1 MNSVAAY
8 APGHITGIF
17 HIDDAAENPLERG
30 SLGAGFSIEPG
41 VITRISEAAAASA
54 HDTLTPR
61 FLLQGKPVSNL
72 NVSRQLYAHFTQSLD
87 KTPHRR
93 LEIDHTI
100 DPPQSSGFGT
110 SGAGALSLSLAL
122 NNYFGR
128 PYSRE
133 EAAQIAHLVEIE
145 CRTGLGTVIGEYV
158 GGFEIRTKA
167 GAPGIGAVETFP
179 YPDNI
184 RALFAVRGASL
195 TSTALS
201 DPAVREGVNRSG
213 KRNLVLLRET
223 PNISNFLYYSRCF
236 STESG
241 LITPW
246 VESVL
251 ELLDKRGIVGSM
263 LMFGEAVFTLMEEEG
278 IRDTEAALR
287 EYCARYKNAEPD
299 ILIFSASI
307 NASGGKYL

>member
-41 VITRISEAAAASA
+41 VITRITEADTSSTDAS
-54 HDTLTPR
+54 LTPR
-61 FLLQGKPVSNL
+61 FLLQGEPTENL

-87 KTPHRR
+87 KKPLRR

-122 NNYFGR
+122 NRYFGS

-133 EAAQIAHLVEIE
+133 AAAQMAHMVEIE

-158 GGFEIRTKA
+158 GGFEIRTKS
-167 GAPGIGAVETFP
+167 GAPGVGAVETFD
-179 YPDNI
+179 YPDTI

-213 KRNLVLLRET
+213 KRNLALLREA

-236 STESG
+236 SAESG
-241 LITPW
+241 LVTPW

-263 LMFGEAVFTLMEEEG
+263 LMFGEAVFTLMEEEDM
-278 IRDTEAALR
+278 RDTEAALKDYCVRRR
-287 EYCARYKNAEPD
+287 ETEPD
-299 ILIFSASI
+299 ILIFSAPI